1 MGNIHNPPLTGD
13 NDPERTEESMSVVIK
28 MAEALQ
34 AGSNDTETHFH
45 KDFRWMANTGCYV
58 GCAGGEARYRS
69 IEEGFGEG
77 SLELTRLT
85 VLDGLS
91 CQP

>member
-1 MGNIHNPPLTGD
+1 MGNIHNPPLTRD

-45 KDFRWMANTGCYV
+45 KDFR
-58 GCAGGEARYRS
+58 
-69 IEEGFGEG
+69 
-77 SLELTRLT
+77 
-85 VLDGLS
+85 
-91 CQP
+91 

>member
-1 MGNIHNPPLTGD
+1 
-13 NDPERTEESMSVVIK
+13 VI
-28 MAEALQ
+28 Q
-34 AGSNDTETHFH
+34 APWGRLEL
-45 KDFRWMANTGCYV
+45 AI
-58 GCAGGEARYRS
+58 GCAGGEARHRS

>member
-1 MGNIHNPPLTGD
+1 MGNIHNPPLTRD

-34 AGSNDTETHFH
+34 AGSNDTEAHFH

-58 GCAGGEARYRS
+58 GCAD
-69 IEEGFGEG
+69 GEG
-77 SLELTRLT
+77 GLFVTRQF
-85 VLDGLS
+85 
-91 CQP
+91 QPFNLNGG

>member
-1 MGNIHNPPLTGD
+1 MIVYYLLYQCSDSFQLGQDSGFC
-13 NDPERTEESMSVVIK
+13 K
-28 MAEALQ
+28 Q
-34 AGSNDTETHFH
+34 
-45 KDFRWMANTGCYV
+45 DFNTGCYV
-58 GCAGGEARYRS
+58 GCVGGEARYRS

-91 CQP
+91 CPP